1 MYIHLGQ
8 DIAVNRKDIIGIFDL
23 DTTTNSKRTRDYLA
37 TAQIEGDVVSITNE
51 LPKTFIVCRDKT
63 RKSGKII
70 YLSQISSATLLKRS
84 WSFPRPEKQED
95 NI

>member
-1 MYIHLGQ
+1 MFIHLGQ
-8 DIAVNRKDIIGIFDL
+8 DIAVLRKDIIGIFDL
-23 DTTTNSKRTRDYLA
+23 DTSTNSKRTRDYLA
-37 TAQIEGDVVSITNE
+37 EAELKGDVVTITNE
-51 LPKTFIVCRDKT
+51 LPKTFIVCRSDK

-84 WSFPRPEKQED
+84 GYLPRLERQED

>member
-1 MYIHLGQ
+1 MFIHLGQ
-8 DIAVNRKDIIGIFDL
+8 DIAVLRKDIIGIFDL
-23 DTTTNSKRTRDYLA
+23 DTSTNSKRTRDYLA
-37 TAQIEGDVVSITNE
+37 EAELKGDVVTITNE
-51 LPKTFIVCRDKT
+51 LPKTFIVCRCPT

-84 WSFPRPEKQED
+84 AYLQRPEKQED

>member
-8 DIAVNRKDIIGIFDL
+8 DIAVLRKDIIGIFDL
-23 DTTTNSKRTRDYLA
+23 DTSTNSKRTRDYL
-37 TAQIEGDVVSITNE
+37 TAAQLAGDVISITNE
-51 LPKTFIVCRDKT
+51 LPKTFIVCRCPQ

-84 WSFPRPEKQED
+84 WQLPQLDKAED

>member
-1 MYIHLGQ
+1 MFIHLGQ
-8 DIAVNRKDIIGIFDL
+8 DIAVLLKDIIGIFDL
-23 DTTTNSKRTRDYLA
+23 DTSTNSKRTRDYLA
-37 TAQIEGDVVSITNE
+37 EAELKGDVVTITNE
-51 LPKTFIVCRDKT
+51 LPKTFIVCRCPT

-84 WSFPRPEKQED
+84 AYLQRPEKQED